1 MKITDR
7 IVQSPLKF
15 MLFSG
20 GKMKIRLSEHFT
32 YGKLMR
38 FVFPSIIMMI
48 FTSIYGVVD
57 GIFVS
62 NFVGQTPF
70 AAVNLVMPLVMVF
83 GGIGFM
89 LGTGG
94 TALVAK
100 TFGEGKDKRANE
112 LFSMLIVVTIIIGI
126 VVGVV
131 GLFLIRPVSILFGA
145 EGEMLED
152 CVTYGSIIL
161 IGTASFMLQN
171 VFQSFLITAE
181 KPKLGLAVTVA
192 AGVTNMFLDWLFM
205 AIFEWGVAGA
215 AIATTISQIVG
226 GIIPL
231 IYFLRPNSSQLRLVK
246 PVFDFRALGQAC
258 ANGSSEMMSS
268 ISASIVNM
276 LYNFQLMKYVGN
288 SGVAA
293 YGVIM
298 YVNFIFVA
306 VFIGYS
312 IGVAP
317 IVGYHYGAGN
327 HPELKN
333 LFRKSLVI
341 IGSSGVIITALAIL
355 LSPELASIFVGY
367 NPELTELTQ
376 RGLVIYS
383 CAFIF
388 TGFNI
393 FGSRSS
399 PHSTTVLFR
408 RSFRSCERF
417 SSRRQVSC
425 FFRYSSTSTVFGLR
439 SLWRNSAA
447 LFSQQY
453 LSSKTEAN
461 TNIIDK
467 KSKPVQGLAF
477 LYIVMIYE
485 AMQAYA
491 LLRSIRFGYKA
502 KHSFG
507 ISVIIESLPCNNCV
521 SVPVNKK
528 HLSAHTALR
537 VASGRCFFQFISA
550 FKDNI
555 APLF

>member
-1 MKITDR
+1 
-7 IVQSPLKF
+7 
-15 MLFSG
+15 
-20 GKMKIRLSEHFT
+20 MKIRLSEHFT

-62 NFVGQTPF
+62 NYVGETPF

-100 TFGEGKDKRANE
+100 TFGEGDDKRANE
-112 LFSMLIVVTIIIGI
+112 LFSMLVVITIIIGV
-126 VVGVV
+126 VVGGI
-131 GLFLIRPVSILFGA
+131 GLILIRPVSILFGA
-145 EGEMLED
+145 DGEMLED
-152 CVTYGSIIL
+152 CVTYGGIVL
-161 IGTASFMLQN
+161 FGTASFMLQN

-205 AIFEWGVAGA
+205 AIFGWGVAGA
-215 AIATTISQIVG
+215 AIATVISQVIG

-231 IYFLRPNSSQLRLVK
+231 IYFLRPNSSRLRLVK
-246 PVFDFRALGQAC
+246 PVFDLRAFGQAC
-258 ANGSSEMMSS
+258 GNGSSEMMSN
-268 ISASIVNM
+268 ISSSIVNM

-317 IVGYHYGAGN
+317 IVGYHYGAEN
-327 HPELKN
+327 HSELKN
-333 LFRKSLVI
+333 LFKKSLII
-341 IGSSGVIITALAIL
+341 IGSSGVVITALAIT
-355 LSPELASIFVGY
+355 LSPQLASIFVGY

-388 TGFNI
+388 AGFNI
-393 FGSRSS
+393 FGSA
-399 PHSTTVLFR
+399 
-408 RSFRSCERF
+408 
-417 SSRRQVSC
+417 
-425 FFRYSSTSTVFGLR
+425 FF
-439 SLWRNSAA
+439 
-447 LFSQQY
+447 
-453 LSSKTEAN
+453 
-461 TNIIDK
+461 
-467 KSKPVQGLAF
+467 
-477 LYIVMIYE
+477 
-485 AMQAYA
+485 
-491 LLRSIRFGYKA
+491 
-502 KHSFG
+502 
-507 ISVIIESLPCNNCV
+507 
-521 SVPVNKK
+521 
-528 HLSAHTALR
+528 TALNNGLVSALISFLR
-537 VASGRCFFQFISA
+537 TLLFQASSVMLLPLLFDLDGIWFAIIVAEFCCLVLTAIFIVKNRSRYQYY
-550 FKDNI
+550 
-555 APLF
+555 

>member
-112 LFSMLIVVTIIIGI
+112 LFSMLIVVTIIIGV

-215 AIATTISQIVG
+215 AIAAGSLLLLHTRQEKQAQLAAAQRNGPGAGAGMLRAGAGALPG
-226 GIIPL
+226 GVCTL
-231 IYFLRPNSSQLRLVK
+231 YFLRLR
-246 PVFDFRALGQAC
+246 
-258 ANGSSEMMSS
+258 
-268 ISASIVNM
+268 
-276 LYNFQLMKYVGN
+276 
-288 SGVAA
+288 
-293 YGVIM
+293 
-298 YVNFIFVA
+298 
-306 VFIGYS
+306 
-312 IGVAP
+312 
-317 IVGYHYGAGN
+317 
-327 HPELKN
+327 
-333 LFRKSLVI
+333 
-341 IGSSGVIITALAIL
+341 
-355 LSPELASIFVGY
+355 
-367 NPELTELTQ
+367 
-376 RGLVIYS
+376 
-383 CAFIF
+383 
-388 TGFNI
+388 
-393 FGSRSS
+393 
-399 PHSTTVLFR
+399 
-408 RSFRSCERF
+408 
-417 SSRRQVSC
+417 
-425 FFRYSSTSTVFGLR
+425 
-439 SLWRNSAA
+439 
-447 LFSQQY
+447 
-453 LSSKTEAN
+453 
-461 TNIIDK
+461 
-467 KSKPVQGLAF
+467 
-477 LYIVMIYE
+477 
-485 AMQAYA
+485 A
-491 LLRSIRFGYKA
+491 LLRAG
-502 KHSFG
+502 
-507 ISVIIESLPCNNCV
+507 L
-521 SVPVNKK
+521 
-528 HLSAHTALR
+528 
-537 VASGRCFFQFISA
+537 
-550 FKDNI
+550 
-555 APLF
+555 

>member
-100 TFGEGKDKRANE
+100 TFGEGKDRRANE
-112 LFSMLIVVTIIIGI
+112 LFSMLIVVTIIIGV

-145 EGEMLED
+145 EDEMLED

-341 IGSSGVIITALAIL
+341 IGSSGVVITALAIL

-393 FGSRSS
+393 FGSA
-399 PHSTTVLFR
+399 
-408 RSFRSCERF
+408 
-417 SSRRQVSC
+417 
-425 FFRYSSTSTVFGLR
+425 FF
-439 SLWRNSAA
+439 
-447 LFSQQY
+447 
-453 LSSKTEAN
+453 
-461 TNIIDK
+461 
-467 KSKPVQGLAF
+467 
-477 LYIVMIYE
+477 
-485 AMQAYA
+485 
-491 LLRSIRFGYKA
+491 
-502 KHSFG
+502 
-507 ISVIIESLPCNNCV
+507 
-521 SVPVNKK
+521 
-528 HLSAHTALR
+528 TALNNGL
-537 VASGRCFFQFISA
+537 VSAVISFLQIGRA
-550 FKDNI
+550 HV
-555 APLF
+555 

>member
-100 TFGEGKDKRANE
+100 AFGEGKDKRANE
-112 LFSMLIVVTIIIGI
+112 LFSMLIVVTIIIGV

-145 EGEMLED
+145 EDEMLED

-258 ANGSSEMMSS
+258 ANGNDVEHLG
-268 ISASIVNM
+268 VNREYA
-276 LYNFQLMKYVGN
+276 LQLPADEV
-288 SGVAA
+288 
-293 YGVIM
+293 
-298 YVNFIFVA
+298 
-306 VFIGYS
+306 
-312 IGVAP
+312 
-317 IVGYHYGAGN
+317 
-327 HPELKN
+327 
-333 LFRKSLVI
+333 
-341 IGSSGVIITALAIL
+341 
-355 LSPELASIFVGY
+355 
-367 NPELTELTQ
+367 
-376 RGLVIYS
+376 
-383 CAFIF
+383 
-388 TGFNI
+388 
-393 FGSRSS
+393 
-399 PHSTTVLFR
+399 
-408 RSFRSCERF
+408 
-417 SSRRQVSC
+417 RRQ
-425 FFRYSSTSTVFGLR
+425 FRC
-439 SLWRNSAA
+439 
-447 LFSQQY
+447 
-453 LSSKTEAN
+453 
-461 TNIIDK
+461 
-467 KSKPVQGLAF
+467 
-477 LYIVMIYE
+477 
-485 AMQAYA
+485 
-491 LLRSIRFGYKA
+491 RSIRRNHVCQLHFRG
-502 KHSFG
+502 G
-507 ISVIIESLPCNNCV
+507 IHRLLDRCCADRRLSL
-521 SVPVNKK
+521 
-528 HLSAHTALR
+528 R
-537 VASGRCFFQFISA
+537 RG
-550 FKDNI
+550 
-555 APLF
+555 

>member
-112 LFSMLIVVTIIIGI
+112 LFSMLIVVTIIIGV

-268 ISASIVNM
+268 ISAIS
-276 LYNFQLMKYVGN
+276 
-288 SGVAA
+288 
-293 YGVIM
+293 
-298 YVNFIFVA
+298 
-306 VFIGYS
+306 
-312 IGVAP
+312 
-317 IVGYHYGAGN
+317 
-327 HPELKN
+327 
-333 LFRKSLVI
+333 
-341 IGSSGVIITALAIL
+341 
-355 LSPELASIFVGY
+355 
-367 NPELTELTQ
+367 
-376 RGLVIYS
+376 
-383 CAFIF
+383 
-388 TGFNI
+388 
-393 FGSRSS
+393 
-399 PHSTTVLFR
+399 
-408 RSFRSCERF
+408 
-417 SSRRQVSC
+417 SSR
-425 FFRYSSTSTVFGLR
+425 
-439 SLWRNSAA
+439 A
-447 LFSQQY
+447 Y
-453 LSSKTEAN
+453 LS
-461 TNIIDK
+461 
-467 KSKPVQGLAF
+467 F
-477 LYIVMIYE
+477 
-485 AMQAYA
+485 
-491 LLRSIRFGYKA
+491 
-502 KHSFG
+502 
-507 ISVIIESLPCNNCV
+507 
-521 SVPVNKK
+521 
-528 HLSAHTALR
+528 SAT
-537 VASGRCFFQFISA
+537 S
-550 FKDNI
+550 
-555 APLF
+555 

>member
-112 LFSMLIVVTIIIGI
+112 LFSMLIVVTIIIGV

-145 EGEMLED
+145 EDEMLED

-246 PVFDFRALGQAC
+246 PVL
-258 ANGSSEMMSS
+258 
-268 ISASIVNM
+268 
-276 LYNFQLMKYVGN
+276 KYVGN

-393 FGSRSS
+393 FGSA
-399 PHSTTVLFR
+399 
-408 RSFRSCERF
+408 
-417 SSRRQVSC
+417 
-425 FFRYSSTSTVFGLR
+425 FF
-439 SLWRNSAA
+439 
-447 LFSQQY
+447 
-453 LSSKTEAN
+453 
-461 TNIIDK
+461 
-467 KSKPVQGLAF
+467 
-477 LYIVMIYE
+477 
-485 AMQAYA
+485 
-491 LLRSIRFGYKA
+491 
-502 KHSFG
+502 
-507 ISVIIESLPCNNCV
+507 
-521 SVPVNKK
+521 
-528 HLSAHTALR
+528 TALNNGLVSAVISFLR
-537 VASGRCFFQFISA
+537 TLLFQASSVMLLPIFFDLDGIWFAIIVAEFCCLVLTTIFIVKNRS
-550 FKDNI
+550 KYKYY
-555 APLF
+555 

>member
-112 LFSMLIVVTIIIGI
+112 LFSMLIVVTIIIGV

-145 EGEMLED
+145 EDEMLED

-276 LYNFQLMKYVGN
+276 LYNFQLMK
-288 SGVAA
+288 
-293 YGVIM
+293 I
-298 YVNFIFVA
+298 
-306 VFIGYS
+306 
-312 IGVAP
+312 
-317 IVGYHYGAGN
+317 
-327 HPELKN
+327 
-333 LFRKSLVI
+333 
-341 IGSSGVIITALAIL
+341 
-355 LSPELASIFVGY
+355 
-367 NPELTELTQ
+367 
-376 RGLVIYS
+376 
-383 CAFIF
+383 
-388 TGFNI
+388 
-393 FGSRSS
+393 
-399 PHSTTVLFR
+399 
-408 RSFRSCERF
+408 
-417 SSRRQVSC
+417 QVS
-425 FFRYSSTSTVFGLR
+425 
-439 SLWRNSAA
+439 
-447 LFSQQY
+447 Q
-453 LSSKTEAN
+453 
-461 TNIIDK
+461 
-467 KSKPVQGLAF
+467 
-477 LYIVMIYE
+477 
-485 AMQAYA
+485 
-491 LLRSIRFGYKA
+491 
-502 KHSFG
+502 
-507 ISVIIESLPCNNCV
+507 
-521 SVPVNKK
+521 
-528 HLSAHTALR
+528 HTA
-537 VASGRCFFQFISA
+537 
-550 FKDNI
+550 
-555 APLF
+555 

>member
-112 LFSMLIVVTIIIGI
+112 LFSMLIVVTIVICV

-145 EGEMLED
+145 EDEMLED

-161 IGTASFMLQN
+161 VGTASFMLQN

-258 ANGSSEMMSS
+258 ANGSSEMMSN

-341 IGSSGVIITALAIL
+341 IGSSGVVITALAIL

-393 FGSRSS
+393 FGSA
-399 PHSTTVLFR
+399 
-408 RSFRSCERF
+408 
-417 SSRRQVSC
+417 
-425 FFRYSSTSTVFGLR
+425 FF
-439 SLWRNSAA
+439 
-447 LFSQQY
+447 
-453 LSSKTEAN
+453 
-461 TNIIDK
+461 
-467 KSKPVQGLAF
+467 
-477 LYIVMIYE
+477 
-485 AMQAYA
+485 
-491 LLRSIRFGYKA
+491 
-502 KHSFG
+502 
-507 ISVIIESLPCNNCV
+507 
-521 SVPVNKK
+521 
-528 HLSAHTALR
+528 TALNNGLVSAVISFLR
-537 VASGRCFFQFISA
+537 TLLFQASSVMLLPIFFDLDGIWFAIIVAEFCCLVLTTIFIVKNRS
-550 FKDNI
+550 KYKYY
-555 APLF
+555 

>member
-1 MKITDR
+1 
-7 IVQSPLKF
+7 VW
-15 MLFSG
+15 
-20 GKMKIRLSEHFT
+20 
-32 YGKLMR
+32 
-38 FVFPSIIMMI
+38 
-48 FTSIYGVVD
+48 
-57 GIFVS
+57 
-62 NFVGQTPF
+62 
-70 AAVNLVMPLVMVF
+70 
-83 GGIGFM
+83 
-89 LGTGG
+89 
-94 TALVAK
+94 
-100 TFGEGKDKRANE
+100 
-112 LFSMLIVVTIIIGI
+112 
-126 VVGVV
+126 
-131 GLFLIRPVSILFGA
+131 FLIRPVSILFGA
-145 EGEMLED
+145 EDEMLED

-393 FGSRSS
+393 FGSA
-399 PHSTTVLFR
+399 
-408 RSFRSCERF
+408 
-417 SSRRQVSC
+417 
-425 FFRYSSTSTVFGLR
+425 FF
-439 SLWRNSAA
+439 
-447 LFSQQY
+447 
-453 LSSKTEAN
+453 
-461 TNIIDK
+461 
-467 KSKPVQGLAF
+467 
-477 LYIVMIYE
+477 
-485 AMQAYA
+485 
-491 LLRSIRFGYKA
+491 
-502 KHSFG
+502 
-507 ISVIIESLPCNNCV
+507 
-521 SVPVNKK
+521 
-528 HLSAHTALR
+528 TALNNGLVSAVISFLR
-537 VASGRCFFQFISA
+537 TLLFQASSVMLLPIFFDLDGIWFAIIVAEFCCLVLTTIFIVKNRS
-550 FKDNI
+550 KYKYY
-555 APLF
+555 

>member
-231 IYFLRPNSSQLRLVK
+231 IYFLRPNS
-246 PVFDFRALGQAC
+246 
-258 ANGSSEMMSS
+258 
-268 ISASIVNM
+268 
-276 LYNFQLMKYVGN
+276 
-288 SGVAA
+288 
-293 YGVIM
+293 
-298 YVNFIFVA
+298 
-306 VFIGYS
+306 
-312 IGVAP
+312 
-317 IVGYHYGAGN
+317 
-327 HPELKN
+327 
-333 LFRKSLVI
+333 RKC
-341 IGSSGVIITALAIL
+341 
-355 LSPELASIFVGY
+355 SP
-367 NPELTELTQ
+367 
-376 RGLVIYS
+376 
-383 CAFIF
+383 
-388 TGFNI
+388 
-393 FGSRSS
+393 SRSS
-399 PHSTTVLFR
+399 R
-408 RSFRSCERF
+408 K
-417 SSRRQVSC
+417 
-425 FFRYSSTSTVFGLR
+425 
-439 SLWRNSAA
+439 W
-447 LFSQQY
+447 
-453 LSSKTEAN
+453 
-461 TNIIDK
+461 
-467 KSKPVQGLAF
+467 
-477 LYIVMIYE
+477 
-485 AMQAYA
+485 
-491 LLRSIRFGYKA
+491 SIPTILKRCPIFW
-502 KHSFG
+502 
-507 ISVIIESLPCNNCV
+507 LP
-521 SVPVNKK
+521 
-528 HLSAHTALR
+528 L
-537 VASGRCFFQFISA
+537 
-550 FKDNI
+550 
-555 APLF
+555 